1 MATEKEVN
9 ACLKLNV
16 DVMIMALVDESASFL
31 AKNPKSMEGKIQI
44 EKQR

>member
-16 DVMIMALVDESASFL
+16 DVMIMAVVDESASFL
-31 AKNPKSMEGKIQI
+31 VNPKSMEGETQI